1 MTRAPETRSAALWVA
16 LGLALLLLLALP
28 ARAERSWQEIARE
41 TEIVRGNI
49 VQAEGIVAKSEQAVQ
64 AALTKVQNAERFEG
78 PHWVELDQA
87 MTAYTQTFSQ
97 QVKVIDNQVKTLLRL
112 NPSADLP
119 GLNLSPPQ
127 FKPAVKGMEAVRDDL
142 KRAVLRARRFKA
154 ERQSDRAKVNL
165 EMYQRTEDQAVDL
178 GLNFAGV
185 PIGSDGSIN
194 YGDIVASL
202 LPLPAQMINT
212 GVGLTFGLYFYADEM
227 KSGVMQIKT
236 FADQIAF
243 ADQAIGAAEASL
255 RSAEQGLQF
264 LNGYWLKKEEAI
276 KELYAARNG
285 WASAAG
291 ASRQELKKEQQ
302 QDFQKE
308 VDRPRYPA
316 SNTYFEPP
324 LLASE
329 VEPEAKAIIRELES
343 AAQAAMQGGDPD
355 AYAAILN
362 ARLGDH
368 RGKLDAA
375 RAVTGRAR
383 TAANAA
389 ATVLYNEL
397 GESGRAY
404 EAAVRGRCWC
414 ERGVFEAAYAA
425 LTASQ
430 AASWARYRPFD
441 LALRA
446 AERAEARL
454 WMIGSLVS
462 EGANSLYGLLWSFG
476 QTANAGLNQQFNQ
489 SLDSFREVSADMAV
503 LGGALPDSYS
513 VDAINNY
520 LGGLDERVA
529 SSLRWGADP
538 AGLRS
543 ELLAYAESV
552 RALGERAR
560 TTAPEYRRAA
570 LAAQQAA
577 KELGSALKASLAKD
591 ALLIASVW
599 DSSLGNMNRSLW
611 DDAPW
616 SRGTDQRKEAIARYE
631 AGVDEAFKV
640 WQRADL
646 DKVISFNYEGAAR
659 QIEER
664 AASLEAQADIIA
676 TFRHRLLAASGRLDR
691 VSKALLQ
698 KSAFEARTQAAQ
710 ARVAEELVAGPWTGL
725 AAALDGLQAQ
735 PQAQAIRGLATQFV
749 PATATGMG
757 MRGRLLVAQNLLY
770 MAAQVQMRDYIRGR
784 GFGAFLPVRP
794 DDFKGLDAQWTALR
808 PLIVQF
814 DTLAAAERGP
824 VLAAQKEFPDG
835 AALQAAYQRIPA
847 ASRPLVDA
855 AYQRYNG
862 AAVYLNDYMTSKLTA
877 LEPLGDA
884 TRNDTLAR
892 LDDWVGQYPQRLR
905 DWERQQA
912 EAQALFERQMAA
924 QREEERKRAEAAEK
938 ARREQEEAQKI
949 AAQASTESVRKL
961 YQDFAAT
968 YQARNLRG
976 VLRFMTPD
984 WRAADGSDLRDLED
998 ILDNS
1003 FRVFNSIVFAISG
1016 LTIAP
1021 AGDGRFSVSYSAT
1034 ITGRIN
1040 QMNLNHQE
1048 TAQVEDTVILT
1059 PGGPKIQATRGGRI
1073 WLKR

>member
-1 MTRAPETRSAALWVA
+1 MTRSPETRSAALRLA

-49 VQAEGIVAKSEQAVQ
+49 AQAEGIVAKSEQAVQ

-78 PHWVELDQA
+78 PQWVELDQA

-97 QVKVIDNQVKTLLRL
+97 QVRVIDNQVKTLLRL

-212 GVGLTFGLYFYADEM
+212 GIGLTFGLYFYAEEM

-264 LNGYWLKKEEAI
+264 LNGYWLKKEEAM

-316 SNTYFEPP
+316 SNTYFDPP

-389 ATVLYNEL
+389 ATVLSNEL

-404 EAAVRGRCWC
+404 EAAIRGRCWC
-414 ERGVFEAAYAA
+414 ERAVFEAAYAA
-425 LTASQ
+425 LAASQ
-430 AASWARYRPFD
+430 AAAWARYRPFD

-454 WMIGSLVS
+454 WMVGSLVS
-462 EGANSLYGLLWSFG
+462 DGARGLYWLIWSFG

-489 SLDSFREVSADMAV
+489 SLDSFREVSEDLAV
-503 LGGALPDSYS
+503 LGGAMPESYS
-513 VDAINNY
+513 VDAITKY

-538 AGLRS
+538 ASLRS
-543 ELLAYAESV
+543 ELLTYAESV

-560 TTAPEYRRAA
+560 TMAPEYRRAA

-577 KELGSALKASLAKD
+577 KELSSALKASLAKD

-599 DSSLGNMNRSLW
+599 DGSLGNMNRSVW
-611 DDAPW
+611 DDVPW
-616 SRGTDQRKEAIARYE
+616 SRGTDQRKETITRYE

-640 WQRADL
+640 WQRTDL
-646 DKVISFNYEGAAR
+646 DKVNSFNYEGAAR
-659 QIEER
+659 QVEER
-664 AASLEAQADIIA
+664 AASLEAQADILA
-676 TFRHRLLAASGRLDR
+676 AFRHRLLAATGRLDR
-691 VSKALLQ
+691 VSKALVQ
-698 KSAFEARTQAAQ
+698 KGAFEARTQAAQ
-710 ARVAEELVAGPWTGL
+710 ARVAEELVSGPWAGL
-725 AAALDGLQAQ
+725 AAALDGV
-735 PQAQAIRGLATQFV
+735 QAQAIRGLATPSV
-749 PATATGMG
+749 AAVATGVG
-757 MRGRLLVAQNLLY
+757 MRERLLVAQNLLY

-794 DDFKGLDAQWTALR
+794 DDFKGLDAHWTALR
-808 PLIVQF
+808 PLLLQF
-814 DTLAAAERGP
+814 DTLAATERAP
-824 VLAAQKEFPDG
+824 IQAAQKEFPDG
-835 AALQAAYQRIPA
+835 AALQVAYQRIPA

-862 AAVYLNDYMTSKLTA
+862 AAAYLNDYMITKLTA

-884 TRNDTLAR
+884 TRNDTLVR
-892 LDDWVGQYPQRLR
+892 LDDWIGQYPQRLR
-905 DWERQQA
+905 EWERQRA
-912 EAQALFERQMAA
+912 EAQAQFERQMAA
-924 QREEERKRAEAAEK
+924 QREEERKRVEAAEK
-938 ARREQEEAQKI
+938 ARREQEEAQKL
-949 AAQASTESVRKL
+949 AAQAGTESVRKL
-961 YQDFAAT
+961 YQDFAAS

-1021 AGDGRFSVSYSAT
+1021 AGDGRFSVSYAAT

-1048 TAQVEDTVILT
+1048 TARVEDTVILT